1 MFQNIRDVILA
12 NRFYVVRTTSI
23 KFSQESART
32 FYQEHKNKF
41 FYHRLVSFMTS
52 EGISKL
58 IKVINPGLSCVT
70 IMQHPVCLI
79 GSGSVDVHILARKD
93 AVAAWRVLMGP
104 TKVYQAQFSDPN
116 TIRGSYGIS
125 DTRNAIHGSDRDQTK
140 NDGETVTEAALAIDN
155 WEEVTPDLAISYV
168 DFISMDEDV
177 AVCGEV
183 TDADIVAEVLNNNI
197 QAEDEPSGDEEDNSS
212 VVHERPIPSAAEAM
226 DHIQELGGGHNAA
239 QERPSCGSFHIA
251 K

>member
-1 MFQNIRDVILA
+1 MMNIRDVILA

-52 EGISKL
+52 VGISKL

-125 DTRNAIHGSDRDQTK
+125 DTRNATHGSDSP
-140 NDGETVTEAALAIDN
+140 ESAAREIALLFP
-155 WEEVTPDLAISYV
+155 TFDLHVWS
-168 DFISMDEDV
+168 
-177 AVCGEV
+177 
-183 TDADIVAEVLNNNI
+183 
-197 QAEDEPSGDEEDNSS
+197 QHQEPSFRAGKVELCLNTF
-212 VVHERPIPSAAEAM
+212 VHKILDTARTIK
-226 DHIQELGGGHNAA
+226 N
-239 QERPSCGSFHIA
+239 
-251 K
+251 

>member
-52 EGISKL
+52 
-58 IKVINPGLSCVT
+58 
-70 IMQHPVCLI
+70 
-79 GSGSVDVHILARKD
+79 GSVDVHILARKD

-125 DTRNAIHGSDRDQTK
+125 DTRNATHGS
-140 NDGETVTEAALAIDN
+140 
-155 WEEVTPDLAISYV
+155 
-168 DFISMDEDV
+168 
-177 AVCGEV
+177 
-183 TDADIVAEVLNNNI
+183 
-197 QAEDEPSGDEEDNSS
+197 GDSTCILFYNLSKIKMKFS
-212 VVHERPIPSAAEAM
+212 
-226 DHIQELGGGHNAA
+226 
-239 QERPSCGSFHIA
+239 